1 MKRYFKILLLALLVP
16 GTVLAAEWSGEVG
29 FESWFFADTGS
40 EGQSKTHP
48 SLHIEAEY
56 FNDWN
61 GGRDSFTFSPMYVY
75 DVQDDER
82 AHGDVSEL
90 VWIHVG
96 DSWELRTGVHTV
108 FWGVVE
114 TQHQVDIINQTD
126 LVMNYDGE
134 DKLGQP
140 MINLSVD
147 QSWGTLDLYLMSFFR
162 DRTFSGDEGRFRGP
176 FIVDTDNP
184 RFESSDERKQID
196 AAIRWHQYFGD
207 FDIAVSHFSGTDRTP
222 SFELQGEMVG
232 PTFVPNGMLTPVYY
246 VVDQTGLELQ
256 YIYEGWALK
265 LEAISNSGSGFGE
278 RYNAQ
283 TAGFEFTQTGIFESR
298 IDLGWIV
305 EYSHDSRGV
314 LAPPR
319 ILEQDLAVATRWE
332 LNDIDATEM
341 LFGVVVDEKAS
352 DVVVFLEG
360 SRRIGEYWKVFVE
373 GRIYN
378 AGSFPDSKLWYLQ
391 DDDFLRIELVRYF

>member
-1 MKRYFKILLLALLVP
+1 MNRYFRILLLMLIFP
-16 GTVLAAEWSGEVG
+16 GAVLAAEWSSEVG
-29 FESWFFADTGS
+29 FESRFFADTGS
-40 EGQSKTHP
+40 QEQSKTHP
-48 SLHIEAEY
+48 SLWFEAEY
-56 FNDWN
+56 FKDWN
-61 GGRDSFTFSPMYVY
+61 KGRDSFTFSPFLVY
-75 DVQDDER
+75 DVRDDER
-82 AHGDVSEL
+82 THWDIGEL

-126 LVMNYDGE
+126 LVMNVDEE

-162 DRTFSGDEGRFRGP
+162 DRTFPGEEGRFRGP

-184 RFESSDERKQID
+184 RFESSNERKQID

-207 FDIAVSHFSGTDRTP
+207 FDIAISHFSGTDRTP
-222 SFELQGEMVG
+222 SFEVQGEMVG
-232 PTFVPNGMLTPVYY
+232 SVFVPNGMLTPVYY

-256 YIYEGWALK
+256 YIYEGWAFK
-265 LEAISNSGSGFGE
+265 LEAISNSGSGYGE
-278 RYNAQ
+278 RYGAQ
-283 TAGFEFTQTGIFESR
+283 TGGFEFTQTGIFESR

-305 EYSHDSRGV
+305 EYSHDSRDKQ
-314 LAPPR
+314 APPR
-319 ILEQDLAVATRWE
+319 VLEHDLAIATRWI
-332 LNDIDATEM
+332 LNDVDATEM
-341 LFGVVVDEKAS
+341 LVGVVADDQTS
-352 DVVVFLEG
+352 DLVFFLEG

-378 AGSFPDSKLWYLQ
+378 AGSAPDSKLWYLE
-391 DDDFLRIELVRYF
+391 DDDFLKVELVRYF